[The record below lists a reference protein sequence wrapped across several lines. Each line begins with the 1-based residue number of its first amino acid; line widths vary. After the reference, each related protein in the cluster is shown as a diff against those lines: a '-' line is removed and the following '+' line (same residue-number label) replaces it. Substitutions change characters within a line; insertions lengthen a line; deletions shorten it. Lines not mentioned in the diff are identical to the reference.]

1 MLEALAQAAALLA
14 FDMLG
19 TTPDDKTVYYFAG
32 IDGARFKRPVE
43 PGDQLLL
50 EVTLDRMKAGIFKF
64 KACAKVG
71 EEIAVEAELMCT
83 MRTIA

>member
-1 MLEALAQAAALLA
+1 VE
-14 FDMLG
+14 
-19 TTPDDKTVYYFAG
+19 PDDKTVYYFAG

-43 PGDQLLL
+43 PGDQLRL

-64 KACAKVG
+64 GAKALVG
-71 EEIAVEAELMCT
+71 EELAVQAELMCT